1 VLKILD
7 RYLVRS
13 IVPPML
19 VALVG
24 LTFVLMMPPI
34 LQNAERLIAKGVPWT
49 VIMRVMLT
57 LVPQALG
64 LTIPMALLYGILL
77 GLGRLSADREFV
89 ALQACGVS
97 VFRVFR
103 PIALVAVFAC
113 AATAYNMIVALP
125 DANQRFR
132 EITYNIVASGA
143 ETDIKA
149 RVFFTSF
156 PNRVLY
162 IRDIQRDGWHDVF
175 LADATEPART
185 TVFIARSGRMVID
198 RVKKTLELV
207 LENGTQHTTSRD
219 HPEDYDAE
227 AFEATVLKVDPETIF
242 PRTQIVKGD
251 NEKTI
256 AELRQTVRENSAKNL
271 PSNQQLYTI
280 QQKFSLPV
288 ACLVLALIGVALGA
302 SNSKDGKLAAFA
314 LGTGVVFVYYIIL
327 YSARAGAFA
336 GRLPASFAPWL
347 VNLVLGAVGIGLV
360 IWRAGSADRPIRFSV
375 PRFWRASR
383 DQAAATEGTTGRRR
397 GERVVIVVKIPH
409 LDWPRPGLLDLYVSR
424 QYLWIFLVSFGALV
438 GIFYISTLID
448 LADKLFG
455 GVAPLGLLLR
465 YFYFATPQFVYYII
479 PMAALVA
486 TLVTIGLLTKNSELI
501 VMRACG
507 ISLYRSALPL
517 LLFSILFS
525 GALFELQE
533 YVLGDSNREAARLN
547 AIIRGYPVQTFGIL
561 NRQWIIGRNGDIYRY
576 EFFDP
581 QVNQFSQL
589 SMFHLNEGSWKL
601 DSLTYAKEAALMKHA
616 GADGQPVLMWTAR
629 QGWTREFSTTKA
641 TRRRAE
647 RPVVKYAAFTD
658 RQLSLEPPAYFKTAE
673 PESDRMTYS
682 ELKRYIV
689 QLQASGYHAVP
700 YMVQLQRKV
709 AFPFVTLVMTL
720 LAVPFA
726 VTTGRSGAIYGVGA
740 GIVMALT
747 YWTMLS
753 IFGALGA
760 GGWMSPTLAA
770 WAPNIL
776 FGAGAVY
783 LLLTVRT

>member
-1 VLKILD
+1 
-7 RYLVRS
+7 
-13 IVPPML
+13 ML

-103 PIALVAVFAC
+103 PIALVAVLAC

-162 IRDIQRDGWHDVF
+162 IRDIQPDGWHDVF

-185 TVFIARSGRMVID
+185 TVFIAKSGRMVID

-288 ACLVLALIGVALGA
+288 ACLVLALIGVALGREQQQ
-302 SNSKDGKLAAFA
+302 G
-314 LGTGVVFVYYIIL
+314 
-327 YSARAGAFA
+327 RQA
-336 GRLPASFAPWL
+336 GRLCAGHRCGVRL
-347 VNLVLGAVGIGLV
+347 LHHLVLRPRGRLRRTAAGQFCAVAGESRPRSGRY
-360 IWRAGSADRPIRFSV
+360 RARHLAGRLGGPADSLQR
-375 PRFWRASR
+375 
-383 DQAAATEGTTGRRR
+383 
-397 GERVVIVVKIPH
+397 
-409 LDWPRPGLLDLYVSR
+409 
-424 QYLWIFLVSFGALV
+424 
-438 GIFYISTLID
+438 
-448 LADKLFG
+448 
-455 GVAPLGLLLR
+455 APLLAREPG
-465 YFYFATPQFVYYII
+465 
-479 PMAALVA
+479 
-486 TLVTIGLLTKNSELI
+486 
-501 VMRACG
+501 
-507 ISLYRSALPL
+507 
-517 LLFSILFS
+517 S
-525 GALFELQE
+525 GS
-533 YVLGDSNREAARLN
+533 GD
-547 AIIRGYPVQTFGIL
+547 RG
-561 NRQWIIGRNGDIYRY
+561 NDRQ
-576 EFFDP
+576 
-581 QVNQFSQL
+581 
-589 SMFHLNEGSWKL
+589 
-601 DSLTYAKEAALMKHA
+601 
-616 GADGQPVLMWTAR
+616 TAR
-629 QGWTREFSTTKA
+629 
-641 TRRRAE
+641 
-647 RPVVKYAAFTD
+647 
-658 RQLSLEPPAYFKTAE
+658 
-673 PESDRMTYS
+673 
-682 ELKRYIV
+682 
-689 QLQASGYHAVP
+689 
-700 YMVQLQRKV
+700 
-709 AFPFVTLVMTL
+709 
-720 LAVPFA
+720 
-726 VTTGRSGAIYGVGA
+726 
-740 GIVMALT
+740 
-747 YWTMLS
+747 
-753 IFGALGA
+753 
-760 GGWMSPTLAA
+760 
-770 WAPNIL
+770 
-776 FGAGAVY
+776 
-783 LLLTVRT
+783 